1 MKCVAD
7 AEETIRKIGKTK
19 WYFGWKNHMEC
30 LSRKDKPV

>member
-7 AEETIRKIGKTK
+7 AGEIIRKIGKTN
-19 WYFGWKNHMEC
+19 GILGGKNHMEC

>member
-19 WYFGWKNHMEC
+19 WYFGWKKSYGVFISE
-30 LSRKDKPV
+30 R